1 MDPTPW
7 SLGIGRAQCGLAA
20 SKRTDVD
27 TGDHRVDLDACAGS
41 ALKPDL
47 VGKPW
52 GPRVPGK
59 HTKSLLENGDLPMKK

>member
-1 MDPTPW
+1 M
-7 SLGIGRAQCGLAA
+7 
-20 SKRTDVD
+20 D